1 MRVIEH
7 LDLLARLHYLFGI
20 GQLGINAQFAI
31 LLYLHRQ
38 SFFFPAVLSY
48 KCLVESHLHGRVLH
62 GCEDIMH

>member
-31 LLYLHRQ
+31 LLLPP
-38 SFFFPAVLSY
+38 SSIIFFPAVLSY
-48 KCLVESHLHGRVLH
+48 KCLVESHLMDVSCMGVRT
-62 GCEDIMH
+62 

>member
-31 LLYLHRQ
+31 LLLPP
-38 SFFFPAVLSY
+38 SSIIFFQLFCPTNVLL
-48 KCLVESHLHGRVLH
+48 KV
-62 GCEDIMH
+62 I